1 MKDHKTYLVT
11 GAAGFIGSNL
21 AERLLKD
28 GHTVVGID
36 DMSTGTQENLDI
48 LEKYKTFTFFKRS
61 ISEKW
66 FEEVFDWIF
75 LFNRKIDCIFHMAA
89 LARIQPAIQEPE
101 NCLTRNVLG
110 LMNILEAM
118 RKFKIKNIVF
128 SSSSSIYG
136 LKHANNL
143 PLKEEYEPDCLNQ
156 YSWSKYS
163 GEQLIKVYCTLYDLN
178 GICLRYFN
186 VYGERECL
194 NADQYSPVVGLF
206 FQQVLRDKKAMTV
219 VGDGFQTRDMTHV
232 SDVVD
237 ANIKAAEQCEKW
249 TCSRFKGEVFNV
261 GTGQDISILDLVKL
275 IQKELRQK
283 GIESL
288 YEHIEPRPGESRLTR
303 ADISKTKKFLDWE
316 PKDTLQQNI
325 SAHAEYY
332 LKKYGYVK

>member
-1 MKDHKTYLVT
+1 MLMKDHKTYLIT
-11 GAAGFIGSNL
+11 GVAGFIGSNL

-48 LEKYKTFTFFKRS
+48 LEKYKTFTFFERS
-61 ISEKW
+61 VSAKW

-75 LFNRKIDCIFHMAA
+75 FLNRKIDCIFHMAA
-89 LARIQPAIQEPE
+89 LARIQPAIQDPE
-101 NCLTRNVLG
+101 SCLTRNVLG

-136 LKHANNL
+136 LKHVNSL
-143 PLKEEYEPDCLNQ
+143 PLKESYESDCLNQ
-156 YSWSKYS
+156 YSWSKFA
-163 GEQLIKVYCTLYDLN
+163 GEQLIKVYCDLYGLS
-178 GICLRYFN
+178 GVCLRYFN

-206 FQQVLRDKKAMTV
+206 FQQVLRDKKDMTI
-219 VGDGFQTRDMTHV
+219 VGDGLQTRDMTQV
-232 SDVVD
+232 NDVVE
-237 ANIKAAEQCEKW
+237 ANIKAAKQCEKG
-249 TCSRFKGEVFNV
+249 FKGEVFNV
-261 GTGQDISILDLVKL
+261 GTGQDISILDLAKL
-275 IQKELRQK
+275 IQKELKQRE
-283 GIESL
+283 IESS
-288 YEHIEPRPGESRLTR
+288 YIYVKPRVGEARLTR
-303 ADISKTKKFLDWE
+303 ADISKAKKFLDWE

-332 LKKYGYVK
+332 LRKYGYFK